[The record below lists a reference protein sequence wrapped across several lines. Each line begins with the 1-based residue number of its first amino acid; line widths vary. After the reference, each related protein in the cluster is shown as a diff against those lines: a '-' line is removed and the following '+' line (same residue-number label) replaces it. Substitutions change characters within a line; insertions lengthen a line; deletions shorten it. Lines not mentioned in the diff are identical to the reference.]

1 VSFLHLVL
9 VGGEHNPLSRSAAFA
24 DFQRGAAD
32 RMVGPPVQTDALLV
46 GSYRFFDQF

>member
-1 VSFLHLVL
+1 MSFLYVVL
-9 VGGEHNPLSRSAAFA
+9 VEGEHNPLSRLAAFA

-46 GSYRFFDQF
+46 GSYRFLNQF